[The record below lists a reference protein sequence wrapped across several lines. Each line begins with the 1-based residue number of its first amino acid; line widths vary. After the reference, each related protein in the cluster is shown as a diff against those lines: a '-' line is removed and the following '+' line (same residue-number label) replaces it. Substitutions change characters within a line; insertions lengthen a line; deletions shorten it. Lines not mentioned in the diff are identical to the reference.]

1 MGYLLSTDPDS
12 RQRIGG
18 YSELARNHWR
28 EIAARGPETAAIH
41 AGHDLFA
48 RYFCGPH
55 HWQLLFEGY
64 LDHEH
69 SQITLESLIGDAAL
83 SDEFQSRFERLAGA
97 YSLVAWNSDSGE
109 IIATRDRTGARTLF
123 YAEHD
128 GELTLATSSDWVVRA
143 SGISRREE
151 PRFIVSMLS
160 LQQAPPPGLS
170 AFEGVRELMPG
181 EVLQFGSGKL
191 TVTHTPRDFDALIS
205 AGQVKRRGDDW
216 ADEFLQ
222 LFNNAVI
229 SCLPD
234 AGDVACMLS
243 GGLDSGPTAVLAD
256 VYLNALGRELRA
268 ISWSLK
274 AYPECDETRW
284 IKMAEE
290 RLRHSVDFCDLS
302 HALPFS
308 RLDASVIAPD
318 LPLYNAFRPLVND
331 CYERAA
337 RLGCR
342 VLLNASTADQIYPPR
357 RWLHLD
363 RLGRRQISLLWQD
376 LRASYRSSGL
386 SGLVHNPAVRH
397 PLGQF
402 LAPWRYRST
411 PPTWLSPEAERLWRP
426 SSAWPRES
434 GTTPQPEFTRQ
445 LFGAPMAFGV
455 AHEAGMAQRY
465 GVDRRDPFQNEA
477 LLAFMLKAPFE
488 LSWRNGLTKAIMRRA
503 IKGDLPEEILEKGR
517 SGRLE
522 PFYQAGVE
530 SNQGQL
536 ARLCAGPEAELRR
549 YLRVERIR
557 ALLQANGQ
565 DPEALL
571 SVSAGYAVWR
581 RATFNIGSES

>member
-1 MGYLLSTDPDS
+1 MGYFLSNDPDS
-12 RQRIGG
+12 AGRLPRPSGTEHNEWRSIGAYASPLTVFCG
-18 YSELARNHWR
+18 GHDFFAEC
-28 EIAARGPETAAIH
+28 IRGP
-41 AGHDLFA
+41 G
-48 RYFCGPH
+48 

-64 LDHEH
+64 LDKLH
-69 SQITLESLIGDAAL
+69 SQISIDALLGSEGFLRRPVDKLKAL
-83 SDEFQSRFERLAGA
+83 SGA
-97 YSLVAWNSDSGE
+97 YSLIAWNTQTGE
-109 IIATRDRTGARTLF
+109 IIATRDRTGARTVYF
-123 YAEHD
+123 TEH
-128 GELTLATSSDWVVRA
+128 GGHLTLATSSDWVVRA

-386 SGLVHNPAVRH
+386 SGLVHDPAVRH